1 MSVAGIPQ
9 SIGPYEVLRE
19 IGRGGMGVVYLARDS
34 KLERDAAIKALPA
47 DVTQDDERLSRF
59 EREARLLATLHHPN
73 IAAVYGLEEVEGARY
88 LALEYVEGE
97 DLSVILSRGAIPVD
111 EALSIARQ
119 IAEAIEAA
127 HAKGVIHRD
136 LKPGNVKITPDG
148 TAKVLD
154 FGLAKTM
161 VDDPGTA
168 SGLISSPTVVTLNSP
183 TVPGVIL
190 GTAGYIS
197 PEQARAKVVDR
208 RTDVWSF
215 GCILYEMLTGQQIF
229 GGETA
234 TDSLGAIMHKQPD
247 WSVLPPETPP
257 AVRLLL
263 RRCLAKDRQRRL
275 QDMGDARLEL
285 EEAIADPTGSSLG
298 LAVGAPQAASARGP
312 VWRAALPW
320 AIVGA
325 LGVALVGTWLNL
337 RAGAE
342 QLRPVR
348 KLTLTIPED
357 RGLLPFAFRHMAV
370 SPDGSRLVFIGR
382 STPWSQLYMR
392 PLDQLV
398 EVPIPNSDGAWGT
411 FFSPDSQWIAYCNDD
426 KLMKMSVQGSPPST
440 LCDAPGFRGGTW
452 CDDGTIVFAP
462 ENNGGLSRVLAVGGT
477 PEPLTTITTEDGDE
491 SMSHRLPHALP
502 GGRGVIFTA
511 AKQGGEW
518 DEVAIMVCSFETG
531 EVKQL
536 VTGGC
541 DGRYV
546 PTGHL
551 LYYRENTIMAAPF
564 DTETLEVTGPSVPV
578 LEGVAGGNARQAAQL
593 ALSDEGT
600 LAYLS
605 GTESEE
611 RSLVWTDDHGNM
623 EPLSELKRKYRGQAL
638 SPGNDRVAV
647 VIDDDADLDLWILER
662 DRDILRPLTFDD
674 ADDEDPV
681 WSPDGDWIMFSSE
694 RHKGEPNLYR
704 VRADF
709 TGTPERLTTS
719 DNEQVPCSWSPDG
732 TMLLYMEIHPET
744 EGDIYL
750 LRFDEAG
757 RVTGEPELVT
767 NRPHWEWGP
776 RFSPDGEWIVH
787 GSAESGR
794 AEIYVRSVSGR
805 GAPVQV
811 STEGGW
817 AAGWSP
823 VGNTLF
829 YATQG
834 EMMSV
839 KYSVQDGVFVP
850 EMPTE
855 LFSIAERFFW
865 WDFDVAGDGRRF
877 SKMAVDNDDGSN
889 NPTIVLNWFEELKR
903 KTSSVGG

>member
-9 SIGPYEVLRE
+9 SVGPYEVLRE

-88 LALEYVEGE
+88 LVLEYVEGD
-97 DLSVILSRGAIPVD
+97 DLSEILTRGAIPLD

-119 IAEAIEAA
+119 IADAVETA

-154 FGLAKTM
+154 FGLAKTV

-234 TDSLGAIMHKQPD
+234 TDSLGAIMHKEPD
-247 WSVLPPETPP
+247 WSALPPETPP

-298 LAVGAPQAASARGP
+298 LTVGATAAAARRP
-312 VWRAALPW
+312 VWREALPW
-320 AIVGA
+320 AIAVA
-325 LGVALVGTWLNL
+325 LGVALVGTALSL
-337 RAGAE
+337 RAGADR
-342 QLRPVR
+342 LRPVR

-357 RGLLPFAFRHMAV
+357 RALLPFAFRHLAV

-392 PLDQLV
+392 PLDELV
-398 EVPIPNSDGAWGT
+398 EVPIPGSDGAWGM
-411 FFSPDSQWIAYCNDD
+411 FFSPDSQWIAYCNGD
-426 KLMKMSVQGSPPST
+426 KLMKRSVQGGPPST
-440 LCDAPGFRGGTW
+440 VCDAPSFRGGTW

-462 ENNGGLSRVLAVGGT
+462 ENDGGLSRVLAAGGT
-477 PEPLTTITTEDGDE
+477 PEPLTTVATEDGGDR
-491 SMSHRLPHALP
+491 MSHRFPYALP

-518 DEVAIMVCSFETG
+518 DDVAVMVCSFETG
-531 EVKQL
+531 EVKEL
-536 VTGGC
+536 VRGGC

-551 LYYRENTIMAAPF
+551 LYYRENTVMAAPF

-600 LAYLS
+600 LVYLS

-611 RSLVWTDDHGNM
+611 RSLVWTDDHGNA
-623 EPLSELKRKYRGQAL
+623 ELLSELKRKYRGQAL

-647 VIDDDADLDLWILER
+647 VIDDDADQDVWILER

-674 ADDEDPV
+674 ADDADPV
-681 WSPDGDWIMFSSE
+681 WSPDGNWIVFGSE
-694 RHKGEPNLYR
+694 RHEGEQNLYR

-719 DNEQVPCSWSPDG
+719 DYEQSPQSWSPDG
-732 TMLLYMEIHPET
+732 SMLLYLEIHSDSG
-744 EGDIYL
+744 GDIYL
-750 LRFDEAG
+750 LRFDEDG
-757 RVTGEPELVT
+757 RVTGEPELVAG
-767 NRPHWEWGP
+767 RPSWEWGP
-776 RFSPDGEWIVH
+776 RFSPDGQWIVH

-811 STEGGW
+811 ST
-817 AAGWSP
+817 
-823 VGNTLF
+823 
-829 YATQG
+829 
-834 EMMSV
+834 
-839 KYSVQDGVFVP
+839 
-850 EMPTE
+850 
-855 LFSIAERFFW
+855 
-865 WDFDVAGDGRRF
+865 
-877 SKMAVDNDDGSN
+877 
-889 NPTIVLNWFEELKR
+889 
-903 KTSSVGG
+903 